1 MGKAVKWLSI
11 VVGGIVVLIVVALLV
26 IPLFVD
32 VEKYK
37 PQIEKQVSDLTGRPF
52 TLGGK
57 LSLSLFPWAGL
68 YLSDLHLGNPPGFQ
82 EKDFVSVK
90 SFEVR
95 VKLLP
100 LISKDIQVKRFI
112 VEGPRI
118 VLELGKDGRGNWEG
132 IGKPSE
138 EVSGE
143 APEKEDKPAEG
154 EPMGALPI
162 KALAVHEFKITDGH
176 VLWIDHI
183 KGERKEISDVTLQ
196 LEDVSLDRPIGLIF
210 SALMDGKPIS
220 LDGTLGPV
228 GKDPGKGT
236 IPVDIS
242 LKALNQIDMKLKGK
256 LIDLAAS
263 PQFDLSLE
271 LAPFS
276 LRKLMEALN
285 QPFPMETSDPEVF
298 NHVALKARV
307 KGNPKSV
314 SITDGAL
321 SLDESK
327 LKFSVKAREFSKPD
341 VAFDLDLDQIDVDRY
356 LPPKS
361 EKAPTE
367 KEKAAKAPGPKKKTD
382 YSPLRKPVLDGT
394 IRVGKLKAHGV
405 RMQDL
410 YLKVTGKNGLF
421 KMDPLKVKLYEGNL
435 SANGS
440 FDVRKDTPKSSMK
453 LNTKAIQAGP
463 LLKDL
468 LNKDIIE
475 GTLQSDVAITMVGDD
490 ADRIK
495 RSLNGKGQFI
505 FADGAI
511 VGIDLAGMAR
521 NATSAFGTAEKG
533 DKRPRT
539 DFSELSA
546 PFTVTKGVVKT
557 SNTTLISPFLRVK
570 VAGKA
575 KLVKEKLDFR
585 VEPKFVGTIKGQ
597 GGSMERAG
605 LTVPILITGTFDS
618 PKFRPDLEGMLKQG
632 LTEGIPDTNEL
643 QKLLPGKSGDKGE
656 AKTLEDT
663 AKGLLKGFKLGN

>member
-1 MGKAVKWLSI
+1 MGKAIKWLSI
-11 VVGGIVVLIVVALLV
+11 VVGGIVVLIVVALLL

-57 LSLSLFPWAGL
+57 LNLSLFPWAGL
-68 YLSDLHLGNPPGFQ
+68 YLSDLQLGNPPGFQ

-100 LISKDIQVKRFI
+100 LIKKHIQVKRFI
-112 VEGPRI
+112 LEGPRI
-118 VLELGKDGRGNWEG
+118 VLELRKDGRGNWEG

-143 APEKEDKPAEG
+143 APEKKEKPADG
-154 EPMGALPI
+154 QPMGALPI

-176 VLWIDHI
+176 VLWIDQV

-228 GKDPGKGT
+228 GKEPGKGT
-236 IPVDIS
+236 IPVEIS
-242 LKALNQIDMKLKGK
+242 LKALKQIDMKLKGK
-256 LIDLAAS
+256 LANLAAN

-285 QPFPMETSDPEVF
+285 QPFPMETSDPEVL

-321 SLDESK
+321 SLDESN

-341 VAFDLDLDQIDVDRY
+341 VAFDLDLDQIDADRY

-361 EKAPTE
+361 EKEPAE
-367 KEKAAKAPGPKKKTD
+367 NEKAAKAPGPKKKTD

-394 IRVGKLKAHGV
+394 IRVGKLKANGV

-421 KMDPLKVKLYEGNL
+421 KMDPLKVKLYEGDL
-435 SANGS
+435 LANGS

-495 RSLNGKGQFI
+495 RSLNGKGQLI

-533 DKRPRT
+533 EKRPRT
-539 DFSELSA
+539 DFTELSA
-546 PFTVTKGVVKT
+546 PFTITKGVVKT
-557 SNTTLISPFLRVK
+557 SNTALISPFLRVK

-597 GGSMERAG
+597 GGSMERGG
-605 LTVPILITGTFDS
+605 LTVPVLITGTFDS

-656 AKTLEDT
+656 SKTLEDT